1 MNKQS
6 RLPLG
11 SVIGILGGG
20 QLGRMLSLSASQLG
34 FKTHIYDPDFNAPA
48 KQVTN
53 LSSTFKYDDIKKKM
67 EATMAQLVKK
77 MGLKS
82 VVKHL
87 VGKGGMSYFIDDPKE
102 AKKLQTNYF
111 YRYNTSLNGL
121 MIHHDIPP
129 EEFLKYVHTIDLS
142 FMKEDMIMRNELE
155 KLDMEKFIF
164 TNGSAEHAKNI
175 LTHLGVYDL
184 FGRDKVF
191 DIQDAGYIPKPEAKT
206 FDLML
211 KKFEINPKET
221 IYIED
226 IAKNLSI
233 GYERGCITV
242 WLINDEHF
250 GKMDSD
256 KDYISHKIEN
266 LSLFLKEIRLLKS
279 K

>member
-1 MNKQS
+1 MKNIKEMKYLLLDLDGVCYGKHNNYS
-6 RLPLG
+6 LEK
-11 SVIGILGGG
+11 VFG
-20 QLGRMLSLSASQLG
+20 QVSKRMTKFISEKLNINME
-34 FKTHIYDPDFNAPA
+34 KA
-48 KQVTN
+48 K
-53 LSSTFKYDDIKKKM
+53 
-67 EATMAQLVKK
+67 E
-77 MGLKS
+77 
-82 VVKHL
+82 
-87 VGKGGMSYFIDDPKE
+87 
-102 AKKLQTNYF
+102 LQTNYF
-111 YRYNTSLNGL
+111 YKYNTSLNGL
-121 MIHHDIPP
+121 MIHHDIQA

-142 FMKEDMIMRNELE
+142 FMKEDKIMRNELE

-191 DIQDAGYIPKPEAKT
+191 DIKDGGYVPKPEAQT
-206 FDLML
+206 FDLMV
-211 KKFEINPKET
+211 KKFGINPKKT

-233 GYERGCITV
+233 GYERGCTTV

-250 GKMDSD
+250 GKIDSD

-266 LSLFLKEIRLLKS
+266 LSLFLKEMRLLKS